1 MQEALASA
9 DADTPAALVK
19 AVTDALAVRDSEAPV
34 ITDRAG
40 NPKPDPDLRDN
51 ENVPLPEVSV
61 AYEPDPTARLETI
74 EYRTA
79 VDDYFETEV
88 HPYVPDA
95 WHDPAKTKI
104 GYEDPPNPP
113 LLHLHPTPPP
123 QRNRRRD
130 QGLGSRDPSSTV
142 GNDQMNGRVDPSWVT
157 LPMYVAPSATST
169 RRRRPMRSRYDS

>member
-1 MQEALASA
+1 M
-9 DADTPAALVK
+9 DVDTPAALVK
-19 AVTDALAVRDSEAPV
+19 AVTDALAVRDPEAPV

-79 VDDYFETEV
+79 VDDYLETEV
-88 HPYVPDA
+88 RPYVPDA

-104 GYEDPPNPP
+104 GYEIP
-113 LLHLHPTPPP
+113 LTRHFYTYTQPRPLKEI
-123 QRNRRRD
+123 D
-130 QGLGSRDPSSTV
+130 AEIK
-142 GNDQMNGRVDPSWVT
+142 T
-157 LPMYVAPSATST
+157 LEAEIQALLTEAVE
-169 RRRRPMRSRYDS
+169 